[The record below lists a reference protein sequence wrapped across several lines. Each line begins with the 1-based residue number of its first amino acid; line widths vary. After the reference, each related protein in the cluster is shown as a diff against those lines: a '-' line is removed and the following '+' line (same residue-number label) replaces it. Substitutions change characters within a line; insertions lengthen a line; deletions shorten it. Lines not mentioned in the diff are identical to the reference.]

1 MRNLYGALQMS
12 VDENK
17 LDELEAQAAEL
28 RDKRNELYEK
38 IKKIREER
46 DRLNN
51 TARAAREQAHKHR
64 DERDRVNAKVQEIK
78 QNLGPLFEELDEK
91 NQALAKADKLIKEDY
106 KGLPSKKKVQEAL
119 RQIEWEVMTTPTKEM
134 LGREDELIQRASK
147 LRRTLDE
154 FKGIEQKQD
163 KKLDHLAD
171 KKAVEIEISALREE
185 INKLAEQSQEHHERM
200 ILLYDQADKDQEK
213 ADQTHTKYVEKIQ
226 EVESIKEELNLIMSE
241 IKAIRDGLK
250 AHDNRLDELRKMN
263 TEQRAEALKQA
274 ALKKLENGEKLSFE
288 DLKLIYGD
296 EDDEEEIG

>member
-1 MRNLYGALQMS
+1 MS
-12 VDENK
+12 VEENK
-17 LDELEAQAAEL
+17 LDELESQAAEL

-46 DRLNN
+46 DRLNK
-51 TARAAREQAHKHR
+51 TARATREQAHKHR

-241 IKAIRDGLK
+241 IKSIRDGLK

>member
-1 MRNLYGALQMS
+1 MS
-12 VDENK
+12 VEENK
-17 LDELEAQAAEL
+17 LDELESQAAEL

-38 IKKIREER
+38 IKKTREER
-46 DRLNN
+46 DRLNK
-51 TARAAREQAHKHR
+51 TARATREQAHKHR
-64 DERDRVNAKVQEIK
+64 DERDRINAKVQEIK

-241 IKAIRDGLK
+241 IKSIRDGLK

>member
-1 MRNLYGALQMS
+1 MS
-12 VDENK
+12 VEENK
-17 LDELEAQAAEL
+17 LDELESQAAEL

-46 DRLNN
+46 DRLNK
-51 TARAAREQAHKHR
+51 TARATREQAHKHR

-171 KKAVEIEISALREE
+171 KKAVEIEISDLREE

-241 IKAIRDGLK
+241 IKSIRDGLK

>member
-1 MRNLYGALQMS
+1 MS
-12 VDENK
+12 VEENK

-46 DRLNN
+46 DRLNK
-51 TARAAREQAHKHR
+51 TARATREQAHKHR

>member
-12 VDENK
+12 VEENK
-17 LDELEAQAAEL
+17 LDELEAQAAES

-51 TARAAREQAHKHR
+51 TARATREQAHKHR

-274 ALKKLENGEKLSFE
+274 ALKKLESGEKLSFE